1 MNAEI
6 FSVGTEI
13 LLGEILDTNAK
24 YIASELANIG
34 IDVFYKT
41 SVGDNEQRIL
51 EAIDNAYK
59 RADIIISTGGL
70 GPTDDDLTKET
81 FAKYFNKKLITDKK
95 SLENLKTYFSDE
107 KMPLSNLKQA
117 DMPEGCKVLL
127 NENGTA
133 SGCIIEEK
141 GKIAVILPGPPK
153 ECIPM
158 FDKQVKPML
167 QKMGNKILISKSLNL
182 CGIGESEASEKI
194 RDLMLQSKNPTIAPY
209 ASNNEMRFRV
219 TASGKTQEEAIK
231 ILNPTVENLYN
242 IFKDYIYGEDTDTL
256 QSVLVDKLIK
266 YNMTISTAESCTGGL
281 LASTIINVSSSSKV
295 FLNGVISYS
304 NESKLYELNVC
315 KDDLEK
321 YGAVSEQ
328 IAIQMAEGI
337 RKKSNT
343 SIGIST
349 TGIAGPTG
357 GTKDKPIGLVYI
369 AISMEGKETI
379 CKKLNLK
386 GDRQK
391 IREKTVHICLA
402 NLLKLIKDIK
412 ED

>member
-1 MNAEI
+1 MKAEI

-24 YIASELANIG
+24 YIASELANMG

-41 SVGDNEQRIL
+41 SIGDNEKRL
-51 EAIDNAYK
+51 LDAIDIAYK

-81 FAKYFNKKLITDKK
+81 FAKYFNKKLVTHKE
-95 SLENLKTYFSDE
+95 SLENLKSYFVDE
-107 KMPLSNLKQA
+107 DMPLSNLKQA
-117 DMPEGCKVLL
+117 DLPENAIVLV

-141 GKIAVILPGPPK
+141 NKIAVILPGPPK

-158 FDKQVKPML
+158 FNKQVKP
-167 QKMGNKILISKSLNL
+167 ILEKYTDKVLVSKNLNL
-182 CGIGESEASEKI
+182 CGIGESNASEII
-194 RDLMLQSKNPTIAPY
+194 RDLMLSSKNPTIAPY
-209 ASNNEMRFRV
+209 AGNNEMRFRI
-219 TASGKTQEEAIK
+219 TASGKTKEEAQN
-231 ILNPTVENLYN
+231 ILKPTVDKLYS
-242 IFKDYIYGEDTDTL
+242 IFNEYIYGEDDDTL
-256 QSVLVDKLIK
+256 QEVVVNKLIE
-266 YNMTISTAESCTGGL
+266 NNITISTAESCTGGL
-281 LASTIINVSSSSKV
+281 LASSIVNVASASKV

-304 NESKLYELNVC
+304 NESKVYELNVC
-315 KDDLEK
+315 KEDLEK

-328 IAIQMAEGI
+328 VAIQMAEGI

-343 SIGIST
+343 TIGIST

-357 GTKDKPIGLVYI
+357 GTDKKPVGLVYI
-369 AISMEGKETI
+369 AISIEGRDTF
-379 CKKLNLK
+379 CKKLMLK

-391 IREKTVHICLA
+391 IRDKTVHICFS
-402 NLLKLIKDIK
+402 NLLKLI
-412 ED
+412 